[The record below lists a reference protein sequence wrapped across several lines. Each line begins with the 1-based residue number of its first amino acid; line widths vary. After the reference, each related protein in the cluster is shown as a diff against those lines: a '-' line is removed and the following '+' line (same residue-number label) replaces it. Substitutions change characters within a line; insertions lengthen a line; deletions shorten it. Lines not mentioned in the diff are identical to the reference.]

1 MVYLAINSKSLKVS
15 CRSQNVIYSLSSNH
29 CNQQYVGETTTKL
42 SLRMNTHRTS
52 VTGCE
57 HVIHHKQN
65 CESNVFAIPILEK
78 FKGDGYGDDNK
89 PDPAVTKLRQDREDF
104 WIKLLRTLYPYG
116 LNEKA
121 FDKLSSSSQP
131 QNAIGRFYPQLE
143 RCKIRPKGK
152 RFRDRASNDITSAKD
167 FYLKINMWYKDDIK
181 NTFNKIRLTLNQL
194 SKKILK
200 FIASEI

>member
-1 MVYLAINSKSLKVS
+1 
-15 CRSQNVIYSLSSNH
+15 
-29 CNQQYVGETTTKL
+29 
-42 SLRMNTHRTS
+42 MNTHRTS

-57 HVIHHKQN
+57 HIIHHKKN
-65 CESNVFAIPILEK
+65 CESNVFTLQILEK
-78 FKGDGYGDDNK
+78 LKGDGYGDDNK

-104 WIKLLRTLYPYG
+104 WIKRLRTLYPYG

-131 QNAIGRFYPQLE
+131 QNAIGRFYPPLE
-143 RCKIRPKGK
+143 RSKIRPKRK
-152 RFRDRASNDITSAKD
+152 RIRDRASNDITSAKD
-167 FYLKINMWYKDDIK
+167 FFLKINMWYKYDIK

-200 FIASEI
+200 LIASEIF